1 MFRSTESERFDTDIK
16 ERTPIQYKNSVLGK
30 KPFMGKNTRHQL
42 IKSPERSYGYGVEM
56 NSAGMHTETRHFNN
70 TRVQKENEEEIGLLE
85 DSYTHNPNVFN
96 GF

>member
-1 MFRSTESERFDTDIK
+1 
-16 ERTPIQYKNSVLGK
+16 
-30 KPFMGKNTRHQL
+30 
-42 IKSPERSYGYGVEM
+42 M